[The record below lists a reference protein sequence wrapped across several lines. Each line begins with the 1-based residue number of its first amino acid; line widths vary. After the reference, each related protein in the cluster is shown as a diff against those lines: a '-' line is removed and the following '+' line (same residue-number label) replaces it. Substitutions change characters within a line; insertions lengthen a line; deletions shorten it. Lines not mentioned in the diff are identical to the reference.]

1 MGLEV
6 RGLPRMHSQH
16 RFHCDLREDTRI
28 AKMVQDTNPTQTG
41 GHTTLH
47 DARPTDARHY
57 TTQDRRTHDTTRHKT
72 DAYTTLN
79 DTKPTDTDTK

>member
-1 MGLEV
+1 
-6 RGLPRMHSQH
+6 
-16 RFHCDLREDTRI
+16 
-28 AKMVQDTNPTQTG
+28 MVQDTNLTQTG

-57 TTQDRRTHDTTRHKT
+57 TTQDRRIHDTTRHKT

-79 DTKPTDTDTK
+79 DTKPTDTDTKSHYVKKTPELYGKMLP